1 MNKFSYKSLIIAAAL
16 VAGFSP
22 DSFGGNP
29 DRRGQAG
36 ATQLLINPWS
46 RSSGWNGI
54 NTSSVRGLESERFN
68 IAGLAFVEKTELLFS
83 RSSLFQGA
91 GININAFGIATRI
104 NESTVLGLSITSFDL
119 GDIEITTNNFP
130 DGGIGTFTP
139 RFSNISLS
147 YAREFSKRIYGGAVV
162 RLINESISDVSASG
176 ISIDAGIQYV
186 TGAKEQVKFGV
197 ALRNIGTPMKY
208 GGDGLSSRATADGQS
223 ISLTIS
229 QRSEGFELPALMN
242 IGGSYDFLFGPTNK
256 LTIAG
261 NFTYNSFT
269 QNQTGVGAELNLRN
283 MLFLR
288 AGFNYEQDIL
298 NPDLRQTA
306 YTGFATGFTVD
317 LPFGKEKSKAFGFD
331 YSFRPTATF
340 GGGSHV
346 FGARIK
352 I

>member
-1 MNKFSYKSLIIAAAL
+1 MNKFSYKSLFIAAAL
-16 VAGFSP
+16 IAGLSP
-22 DSFGGNP
+22 ESFGGNP

-36 ATQLLINPWS
+36 ATQLLVNPWS

-54 NTSSVRGLESERFN
+54 NTSTIRGLESERFN
-68 IAGLAFVEKTELLFS
+68 IAGLAFVDKTELLFS
-83 RSSLFQGA
+83 RSAMFA
-91 GININAFGIATRI
+91 GTVNINAFGIAQRI
-104 NESTVLGLSITSFDL
+104 SESTVLGLSITSFDL
-119 GDIEITTNNFP
+119 GEIEITTNNFP

-147 YAREFSKRIYGGAVV
+147 YAREFSKRIYGGAVL

-176 ISIDAGIQYV
+176 IAIDAGIQYV
-186 TGAKEQVKFGV
+186 TGAKEQIKFGV

-208 GGDGLSSRATADGQS
+208 GGDGLSTRATADGQN

-229 QRSEGFELPALMN
+229 QRAEGFELPALMN

-256 LTIAG
+256 FTIAA

-269 QNQTGVGAELNLRN
+269 QNQTGIGAELNLRN

-288 AGFNYEQDIL
+288 AGFNYENDIL

-306 YTGFATGFTVD
+306 YTGFATGLTVD
-317 LPFGKEKSKAFGFD
+317 LPYGKEKKKAFGLD
-331 YSFRPTATF
+331 YSFRPMATF
-340 GGGSHV
+340 GGGAHV